1 MRGGKLVRWY
11 AQALAEPAAER
22 GLLESIV
29 AGAQLVGE
37 VLQQEPS
44 LVWALADERVPLEER
59 LSRLRELFGDRLPPL
74 FHHFFR
80 LVLTK
85 GRTPILPEI
94 CTEIPHAADRLQG
107 VVEADVTVAK
117 PLPEDQ
123 QEALRLRLEELTGQ
137 TVRLVVQEDPSLLGG
152 VVVRMGDLVLD
163 GSVAT
168 RLKRLEA
175 QLRN

>member
-1 MRGGKLVRWY
+1 MRGGKLARRY
-11 AQALAEPAAER
+11 AQALAELAAER

-85 GRTPILPEI
+85 GRPRSCPRSAPRSPMRPTA
-94 CTEIPHAADRLQG
+94 CRGWWRRT
-107 VVEADVTVAK
+107 
-117 PLPEDQ
+117 
-123 QEALRLRLEELTGQ
+123 
-137 TVRLVVQEDPSLLGG
+137 
-152 VVVRMGDLVLD
+152 
-163 GSVAT
+163 
-168 RLKRLEA
+168 
-175 QLRN
+175 